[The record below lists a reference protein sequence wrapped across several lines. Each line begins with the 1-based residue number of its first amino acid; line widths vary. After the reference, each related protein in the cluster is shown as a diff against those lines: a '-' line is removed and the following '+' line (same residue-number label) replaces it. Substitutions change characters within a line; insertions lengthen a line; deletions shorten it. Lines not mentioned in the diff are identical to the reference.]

1 MMRLQR
7 LIHALAILLNAIV
20 AIGWGAIVVLV
31 IREGDFRFDS
41 GVALLFMIPA
51 ASILALVALLW
62 KFRS

>member
-1 MMRLQR
+1 MRLQR